1 MLLNPGGTF
10 TYNGGTHTYPDIHL
24 VYWAG
29 GNPYHHHQDLNKLQR
44 AWRKPDTIVVHE
56 QFWTAT
62 AKRADVVL
70 PVTTAMERDDIGFAT
85 REGHYV
91 AMKRIIP
98 PVGEA
103 RDDYAIFGDLRSEEH
118 TSEHQSLMRSTYA
131 AFCLIKQN

>member
-70 PVTTAMERDDIGFAT
+70 PVTTAMERDELGFAT
-85 REGHYV
+85 RGGHSLP
-91 AMKRIIP
+91 MKRIIP
-98 PVGEA
+98 PGGGEI
-103 RDDYAIFGDLRSEEH
+103 RR
-118 TSEHQSLMRSTYA
+118 A
-131 AFCLIKQN
+131 AGRGRVCRYG